1 MAARPSWQGHLRLSL
16 VTCPVALYRATG
28 DGGDVHFHLID
39 PKTKARIRMQ
49 AMDINDKPIERGALV
64 KGYEVAKGQYV
75 LLDKEDFEAV
85 KLESTRVIDIEEFV
99 DVDSIDRLYWDQPY
113 YLGPNGKTGI
123 EAFSV
128 IKEAM
133 SRAGK
138 VALGRLVMSTRERIC
153 ALEPREDIMILT
165 TLRTHAEVRDMSE
178 IVPDIDL
185 PKPQPAMLDIAA
197 KIIEQSASDFDPAR
211 FTDRYEEALRD
222 LLARKQKGMKITAPA
237 PVAVND
243 NSDDLMELL
252 RRSIAAPRGGRES
265 GRAAPAPRATARG
278 ASRRK
283 PAPRRPGR
291 AA

>member
-28 DGGDVHFHLID
+28 EAGDVHFHLID

-113 YLGPNGKTGI
+113 YLAPNGKTGI

-153 ALEPREDIMILT
+153 ALEPREEVMVLT
-165 TLRTHAEVRDMSE
+165 TLRARNEVRDVSE
-178 IVPDIDL
+178 IVPDVDL
-185 PKPQPAMLDIAA
+185 PKPQAAMLDIAA
-197 KIIEQSASDFDPAR
+197 KIIEQGATDFDPNR
-211 FTDRYEEALRD
+211 FTDRYENALREII
-222 LLARKQKGMKITAPA
+222 ARKQKGMKITAPA
-237 PVAVND
+237 PAAVND
-243 NSDDLMELL
+243 NADDLMELL
-252 RRSIAAPRGGRES
+252 RRSIAAPRAGGEPARRTPAARAP
-265 GRAAPAPRATARG
+265 GRGG
-278 ASRRK
+278 ARRK
-283 PAPRRPGR
+283 PATGRAGR